1 MKDFKIGKKLTV
13 AFGAIGAMLVIV
25 IITAIIGFTIVGDNF
40 TQFYTGPFEITYQS
54 MNVRRAIQSVAK
66 NINYAFVTNDMDKT
80 NEYIEAAQGELDVM
94 EEGIGFLKENFQGDK
109 SLVDNLEKAMENTT
123 DYKNSIFELAAQ
135 NKNDEAKEIY
145 FNQYNPYLLEANGY
159 LTKINKSAQ
168 DSAEDNYDGANKTK
182 IVVLLLMCFIG
193 AAALCITVA
202 LSLYIVKSLVS
213 PIKELE
219 NAADSL
225 KKGELDISI
234 TYESKDELGSLALSF
249 RETCSFLKTIVAD
262 IDMIIRE
269 LSEGNFTINTNCEEQ
284 YIGAF
289 NPILMQLRNMISKL
303 SFAMRNIKGAS
314 DQVSIGSS
322 QLAESAQSLAEG
334 ATDQAGAIEE
344 LTATIANVTS
354 TAYESAENSNK
365 AFEKAKGYELEAH
378 KGNEEMSELIA
389 SMERIN
395 ETSKQIGNIISDIED
410 IASQTNLLSLNAAI
424 EAARAGEAGKGFA
437 VVADQI
443 RKLADDSAQS
453 AVETR
458 RLIENSVAEIE
469 RGNDNTHKTSQALEK
484 VIEGIKELSVTIKE
498 ASDMSSDQLEAMKQ
512 VEQGIEQISGV
523 VQNNSAVAE
532 ETSATSEELS
542 AQASTMNDL
551 VDQFTLSD

>member
-66 NINYAFVTNDMDKT
+66 NINYAFVTDDMDKT
-80 NEYIEAAQGELDVM
+80 NEYIEAAQEELDVM
-94 EEGIGFLKENFQGDK
+94 REGIDFLKENFQGDK

-145 FNQYNPYLLEANGY
+145 FNQYNPYLLEANDY

-168 DSAEDNYDGANKTK
+168 ESANDNYDGANRTK
-182 IVVLLLMCFIG
+182 IAVLILMCFIG
-193 AAALCITVA
+193 VAALCITVA

-249 RETCSFLKTIVAD
+249 RETCSFLKTIVSD

-269 LSEGNFTINTNCEEQ
+269 LAEGNFAVNTKCEEQ

-289 NPILMQLRNMISKL
+289 NPILMQLRNMITKL
-303 SFAMRNIKGAS
+303 SFAMHNIKGAS

-354 TAYESAENSNK
+354 AAYESAENSNK

-378 KGNEEMSELIA
+378 KGNEEMSELIV

-469 RGNDNTHKTSQALEK
+469 RGNDNTQKTSQALEK
-484 VIEGIKELSVTIKE
+484 VIEGIKELSMTIKE

-523 VQNNSAVAE
+523 VQNNSAVAQ

-551 VDQFTLSD
+551 VGQFTLRD